1 MMLVPRRKG
10 NFDLFDEMFNDPFFE
25 RNENKIMKTDIK
37 EKGDKYL
44 VEIDLPGYEKEDI
57 EIEVEDGY
65 LTVHAKVNKAEV
77 ESKEDGKYIQ
87 KERYSGECAGSF
99 YIGED
104 IKQEDIKANFKN
116 GMLTLSFPRTRK
128 EKSDKKYIDIE

>member
-57 EIEVEDGY
+57 KIEVEDGY

-87 KERYSGECAGSF
+87 KERYSGECARSF

-116 GMLTLSFPRTRK
+116 GILTLSFPRTRK